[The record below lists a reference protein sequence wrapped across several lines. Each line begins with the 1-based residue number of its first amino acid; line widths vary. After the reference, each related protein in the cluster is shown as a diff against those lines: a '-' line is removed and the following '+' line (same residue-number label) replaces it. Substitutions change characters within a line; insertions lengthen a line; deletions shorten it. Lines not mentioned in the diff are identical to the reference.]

1 MEKDA
6 LEKAR
11 QAIDRIDGEMARLF
25 QARMEAVAQVAAYK
39 AEQGLPILDGAR
51 EAQVLERNLDRL
63 PPGHPLRAYYRDFL
77 QYNMALS
84 RQYQA
89 GLLGRDTVAYQGVPG
104 AFSHIAL
111 SRLFPHAR
119 ALACPTFE
127 GVFAAVQA
135 DQAAHG
141 VLPFENS
148 QAGDVAETLDL
159 CMANPGC
166 YVQRMYDLPVTQNLL
181 GLPGAA
187 LGDIRRV
194 LSHPQA
200 LGQCREFL
208 LRLGLEGEP
217 RANTAIAAQEVAGT
231 GDLTLGAIASRE
243 TAALYGLQV
252 LCPDISRERDN
263 TTRFMVIG
271 KEPPQMGNRFS
282 LLFTIPHVAGSLAR
296 VVETI
301 GKQGYNMESIKS
313 RPLPHTAWEYYFYTE
328 LVGTPGPALLE
339 ALRAQC
345 SSLRLLGRYEREDG
359 HAH

>member
-119 ALACPTFE
+119 ALACPPSRGCSRRCKRARRPMGCCPLKTARPGTWPRHWTF
-127 GVFAAVQA
+127 VWPTRAAMC
-135 DQAAHG
+135 
-141 VLPFENS
+141 S
-148 QAGDVAETLDL
+148 
-159 CMANPGC
+159 GC
-166 YVQRMYDLPVTQNLL
+166 TT
-181 GLPGAA
+181 
-187 LGDIRRV
+187 
-194 LSHPQA
+194 
-200 LGQCREFL
+200 CR
-208 LRLGLEGEP
+208 
-217 RANTAIAAQEVAGT
+217 
-231 GDLTLGAIASRE
+231 
-243 TAALYGLQV
+243 
-252 LCPDISRERDN
+252 
-263 TTRFMVIG
+263 
-271 KEPPQMGNRFS
+271 
-282 LLFTIPHVAGSLAR
+282 
-296 VVETI
+296 
-301 GKQGYNMESIKS
+301 
-313 RPLPHTAWEYYFYTE
+313 
-328 LVGTPGPALLE
+328 
-339 ALRAQC
+339 
-345 SSLRLLGRYEREDG
+345 
-359 HAH
+359 

>member
-1 MEKDA
+1 MENDA

-11 QAIDRIDGEMARLF
+11 IAIDRIDGEMARLF

-39 AEQGLPILDGAR
+39 AERGLPVLDEAR
-51 EAQVLERNLDRL
+51 EAQVRKRNLDRL
-63 PPGHPLRAYYRDFL
+63 PQDHPLRAYYRDFL
-77 QYNMALS
+77 QYNMSLS

-89 GLLGRDTVAYQGVPG
+89 GLLGRDAVAYQGVPG

-111 SRLFPHAR
+111 TRLFPHAR
-119 ALACPTFE
+119 ALACPTF
-127 GVFAAVQA
+127 GAVFEAVKAGRAAY
-135 DQAAHG
+135 G

-148 QAGDVAETLDL
+148 QAGDVAEVLDL

-187 LGDIRRV
+187 LGGLRRV

-208 LRLGLEGEP
+208 ERMGLEAEP
-217 RANTAIAAQEVAGT
+217 RANTAMAAQQVAEV
-231 GDLTLGAIASRE
+231 GDPTLGAIASRE
-243 TAALYGLQV
+243 TAALYGLQI
-252 LCPDISRERDN
+252 LCPDISQERDN
-263 TTRFMVIG
+263 TTRFLVIG
-271 KEPPQMGNRFS
+271 KEPPQRGNRFS
-282 LLFTIPHVAGSLAR
+282 LLFTVPHKAGTLAR
-296 VVETI
+296 VVEAI
-301 GKQGYNMESIKS
+301 GSQGYNMESIKS

-328 LVGTPGPALLE
+328 LVGVPEEALLT
-339 ALRAQC
+339 ALGGLC